1 MAFDNWAVF
10 KLYLGMRP
18 LIFISFV
25 TFGIQLPSYLF
36 ASINIIGYDPLANDR
51 FMNDASFFAGGLDLS
66 GVALV
71 NTGQGPDFSGDDGGR
86 WVTMLSRNVFITAN
100 HFAPGVGSSV
110 TFHQTNSALGAS
122 FSASVEETMRIGS
135 TDIRVG
141 TLDVALPDGYAYYD
155 IWNAPFSSAA
165 PVQISGPNVLTFG
178 RSEGDYAV
186 NQDVAVGQNNLNLFF
201 PSQTVGG
208 ATGDAGAMTFDDPGL
223 TYESQFGLGDSGA
236 PAMVVVGGNL
246 TMVGV
251 NWFVGSIN
259 NGATEIS
266 GFTYL
271 PNYQSEIQTYIDEN
285 PEVIIV
291 PEPSVSAFFLG
302 LGALGLVFRRRRTP
316 NIANRARGID

>member
-1 MAFDNWAVF
+1 MTIGPFF
-10 KLYLGMRP
+10 MLYLVMRP
-18 LIFISFV
+18 LIFISLV
-25 TFGIQLPSYLF
+25 TFGIQLPSSLF

-51 FMNDASFFAGGLDLS
+51 FMNDASFVAGGFDLS

-100 HFAPGVGSSV
+100 HFAPEVGSSV

-259 NGATEIS
+259 SGATEIS

-291 PEPSVSAFFLG
+291 PEPSVSAFFLS
-302 LGALGLVFRRRRTP
+302 LSALGLVFQRRRTP

>member
-10 KLYLGMRP
+10 KLYSSMRP
-18 LIFISFV
+18 LIFISLV
-25 TFGIQLPSYLF
+25 TFGIQLPSCLF

-86 WVTMLSRNVFITAN
+86 WVTMLSRNVFIIAN
-100 HFAPGVGSSV
+100 HFAPRVGSSV

-201 PSQTVGG
+201 
-208 ATGDAGAMTFDDPGL
+208 
-223 TYESQFGLGDSGA
+223 
-236 PAMVVVGGNL
+236 
-246 TMVGV
+246 
-251 NWFVGSIN
+251 
-259 NGATEIS
+259 
-266 GFTYL
+266 
-271 PNYQSEIQTYIDEN
+271 
-285 PEVIIV
+285 
-291 PEPSVSAFFLG
+291 
-302 LGALGLVFRRRRTP
+302 RKR
-316 NIANRARGID
+316 